1 MRKGI
6 YFYDDYFL
14 AEIWTNDVVEKNEDN
29 PVVLIIKLCCDDE
42 KYLDLTMAKNKKEF
56 RKYFS
61 DFLDTIKN
69 GNDKKLRIEDAD
81 IHYKEIVSLYFNYI
95 KIVNGYDV
103 IKNAY
108 PKEILDILMLIFLV
122 NLILDMK
129 GLRVFSILKHRY
141 VRQITL

>member
-1 MRKGI
+1 
-6 YFYDDYFL
+6 
-14 AEIWTNDVVEKNEDN
+14 
-29 PVVLIIKLCCDDE
+29 
-42 KYLDLTMAKNKKEF
+42 MAKNKKEF

-69 GNDKKLRIEDAD
+69 GNDKKLRIGDAD